1 MKSGT
6 QIITNSIIL
15 LTSILALSSVIAMDE
30 PNARIHDGLKLV
42 KDSNFDLAY
51 LLPDADLGKYS
62 KIILQE
68 ADITFKKNW
77 KRHQN
82 QNRRSPTNKVT
93 DKDMER
99 IISKGK
105 DSFVQVFTDIL
116 EEGGYSIVTQPGED
130 VLLVR
135 PSIFDLDINAP
146 DLMSPGRITTFTE
159 SAGSAKLSLEL
170 YDSITGQIL
179 FRSLDKRRARWTN
192 LRLGTAFPT
201 SSVTN
206 RAEAIRGLK
215 YWARLLRDD
224 LDNAKGNNA
233 KNN

>member
-1 MKSGT
+1 MKAGI
-6 QIITNSIIL
+6 QIITNIIIFL
-15 LTSILALSSVIAMDE
+15 VSILALSSVIAMDE
-30 PNARIHDGLKLV
+30 SSARTHDGLKLV

-51 LLPDADLGKYS
+51 LLPDADLGKYN

-82 QNRRSPTNKVT
+82 QTRRFDPIT

-146 DLMSPGRITTFTE
+146 DLMTPGRITTFTE
-159 SAGSAKLSLEL
+159 SAGSAKLFLEL
-170 YDSITGQIL
+170 YDSISGQIL
-179 FRSLDKRRARWTN
+179 FQSLDKKRARWTDIKW
-192 LRLGTAFPT
+192 AMPT
-201 SSVTN
+201 NSVTN
-206 RAEAIRGLK
+206 RHEAIRGLK

>member
-1 MKSGT
+1 MKAGI
-6 QIITNSIIL
+6 QIITNIIIFL
-15 LTSILALSSVIAMDE
+15 ASILALSSVMAMDE
-30 PNARIHDGLKLV
+30 SSARTHDGLKLV

-51 LLPDADLGKYS
+51 LLPDADLGKYN

-82 QNRRSPTNKVT
+82 QTRRFDPIT

-105 DSFVQVFTDIL
+105 DSFEQVFADVL
-116 EEGGYSIVTQPGED
+116 EKGGYSIVTHPGED

-135 PSIFDLDINAP
+135 PSIFDLDISAP
-146 DLMSPGRITTFTE
+146 DLMSPRRITTFTE
-159 SAGSAKLSLEL
+159 MAGSAKLSLEL

-192 LRLGTAFPT
+192 LRLGTALPT

-224 LDNAKGNNA
+224 LDSAKGNNA
-233 KNN
+233 KSN

>member
-1 MKSGT
+1 MKGGI
-6 QIITNSIIL
+6 QIIINIIIFL
-15 LTSILALSSVIAMDE
+15 ASILALSSVMAMDE
-30 PNARIHDGLKLV
+30 PYARTHDNLKLV
-42 KDSNFDLAY
+42 KCSNFDLAY
-51 LLPDADLGKYS
+51 LLPDADLGKYN

-77 KRHQN
+77 KRHRN
-82 QNRRSPTNKVT
+82 QTRRFDPIT
-93 DKDMER
+93 DKDMES

-105 DSFVQVFTDIL
+105 DLFEQVFTDVM
-116 EEGGYSIVTQPGED
+116 EKGGYSIVTKPGED
-130 VLLVR
+130 VLLAR
-135 PSIFDLDINAP
+135 PYIFDLDITAP

-159 SAGSAKLSLEL
+159 SAGSAKLFLEL

-179 FRSLDKRRARWTN
+179 FQSFDKKRARWTDIKW
-192 LRLGTAFPT
+192 AMPT
-201 SSVTN
+201 NSVTN

-215 YWARLLRDD
+215 YWAGLLRDD

>member
-77 KRHQN
+77 KRDQN
-82 QNRRSPTNKVT
+82 QTRRSPTNKVT

-146 DLMSPGRITTFTE
+146 DLMTPGRITTFTE
-159 SAGSAKLSLEL
+159 MAGSAKLSLEL
-170 YDSITGQIL
+170 YDSTTGQIL
-179 FRSLDKRRARWTN
+179 FQSLDKRRARTTN
-192 LRLGTAFPT
+192 LRLGTAMR
-201 SSVTN
+201 SNSVTN
-206 RAEAIRGLK
+206 RHEAIRGLK
-215 YWARLLRDD
+215 YWAGLLRDD
-224 LDNAKGNNA
+224 LDSAKGNNA
-233 KNN
+233 KSN

>member
-1 MKSGT
+1 MKAGI
-6 QIITNSIIL
+6 QIITNIIIFL
-15 LTSILALSSVIAMDE
+15 VSILALSSVIAMDE
-30 PNARIHDGLKLV
+30 SSARTHDGLKLV

-51 LLPDADLGKYS
+51 LLPDADLGKYN

-82 QNRRSPTNKVT
+82 QTRRFDPIT

-116 EEGGYSIVTQPGED
+116 EEGGYSIVTQHGED

-192 LRLGTAFPT
+192 LRLGTALPT

-224 LDNAKGNNA
+224 LDSAKGNNA
-233 KNN
+233 KSN

>member
-1 MKSGT
+1 MKAGI
-6 QIITNSIIL
+6 QITINIIIFL
-15 LTSILALSSVIAMDE
+15 ASILTLSSVMATDE
-30 PNARIHDGLKLV
+30 PYARTHDSLKLV
-42 KDSNFDLAY
+42 KDSNFDLTY
-51 LLPDADLGKYS
+51 LFPDADLGKYN
-62 KIILQE
+62 KIILRE

-82 QNRRSPTNKVT
+82 RKRRFDPIT

-105 DSFVQVFTDIL
+105 DLFGQVFTDVM
-116 EEGGYSIVTQPGED
+116 EKGGYSIVTQPGED

-135 PSIFDLDINAP
+135 SSIYDLDITAP

-170 YDSITGQIL
+170 YDSNTGQIL
-179 FRSLDKRRARWTN
+179 FQSLDKRRAR
-192 LRLGTAFPT
+192 GTGLERT
-201 SSVTN
+201 DSVTN
-206 RAEAIRGLK
+206 RAHAIRGLK
-215 YWARLLRDD
+215 YWAGLLRDD
-224 LDNAKGNNA
+224 LDSAKGNNA